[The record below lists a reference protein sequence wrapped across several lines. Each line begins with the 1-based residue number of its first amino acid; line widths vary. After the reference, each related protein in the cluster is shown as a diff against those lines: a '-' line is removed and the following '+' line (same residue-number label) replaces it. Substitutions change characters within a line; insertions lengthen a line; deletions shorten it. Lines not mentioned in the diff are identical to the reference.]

1 MTMTRPN
8 ALASANT
15 LRRAGLALAAG
26 LLASACAS
34 NTGDQINDHWQ
45 MSSIYPRVV
54 RAASGYDP
62 SRTATYSEYRSNQW
76 SDFGLTL
83 QRHILAYNPT
93 NPFQVQSVPEEEHE
107 WSVPP
112 NPYAPAALNE
122 LGYVE

>member
-1 MTMTRPN
+1 MTRSN
-8 ALASANT
+8 ALASANP

-26 LLASACAS
+26 ILASSCAS
-34 NTGDQINDHWQ
+34 NSGEQINDHWQ

-62 SRTATYSEYRSNQW
+62 SRTTTYSEHRSSQW
-76 SDFGLTL
+76 SNFGLTF

-93 NPFQVQSVPEEEHE
+93 NPFQSSSTPKDETE
-107 WSVPP
+107 WTIPA
-112 NPYAPAALNE
+112 NPYADDAEALDG